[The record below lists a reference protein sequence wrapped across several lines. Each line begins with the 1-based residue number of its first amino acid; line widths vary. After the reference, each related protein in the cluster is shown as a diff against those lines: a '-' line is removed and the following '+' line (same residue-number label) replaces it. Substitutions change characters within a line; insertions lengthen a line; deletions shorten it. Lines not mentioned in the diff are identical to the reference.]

1 MTTRHLMPVEKQPTD
16 PSHESFGGGPVAL
29 DGAPILIVD
38 DREDKRMAMQA
49 IVADLGENIVM
60 ATSGKEALRRLL
72 HQEFAVILLDVNM
85 PGMDGFETAVVIRER
100 KSSEHTPIIF
110 VTAFSD
116 TETHVSRGYSLG
128 AVDYITTPVVPE
140 VLRTKVSVFVELYKK
155 NQLLRRQ
162 AEHLRQARDE
172 LDLRVK
178 NRTAQLAD
186 ANGALREEVTARQQ
200 AETEL
205 RLLNLE
211 LEQRIFERTAQLA
224 ASNQDLEAF
233 TYSVAHDLEAPLRQI
248 RGYAE
253 IMHEEVAP
261 LLPSGA
267 LQYLE
272 RIRLRSENMRLMLED
287 LLNLSL
293 IGKQELNRQM
303 IKLNVIVNE
312 VVATLKADNS
322 SRQIEWKI
330 DDLPAVACD
339 PGLMKLAFTNLLSN
353 AVKYSRHCQNAV
365 IEVGREGRGDEV
377 SIFVRDNG
385 VGFDMKNADRLFGV
399 FQRLHRAEDFEGTG
413 VGLAIVARIVRKHG
427 GRIWAQGEPDKG
439 AVFHFTIGNPPPEPG
454 TGVVPGIATQ

>member
-1 MTTRHLMPVEKQPTD
+1 MPGEKQPPD
-16 PSHESFGGGPVAL
+16 PSHESFERTAA
-29 DGAPILIVD
+29 DRANILIVD

-49 IVADLGENIVM
+49 VVADLGENIVM

-85 PGMDGFETAVVIRER
+85 PGMDGFETAFVIRER

-155 NQLLRRQ
+155 NQLLKRQ
-162 AEHLRQARDE
+162 AEYLRQARDE

-186 ANGALREEVTARQQ
+186 ANGALREEVMARQQ

-253 IMHEEVAP
+253 IMQEEIGP
-261 LLPSGA
+261 LLPPGA

-303 IKLNVIVNE
+303 IKLNVIVND

-339 PGLMKLAFTNLLSN
+339 PGLMKLVFTNLLSN
-353 AVKYSRHCQNAV
+353 AVKYSRHRQTAV
-365 IEVGREGRGDEV
+365 IEVGTEGRGDEV

-427 GRIWAQGEPDKG
+427 GRIWAQGESDKG
-439 AVFHFTIGNPPPEPG
+439 AVFHFTLGNPPPEPG
-454 TGVVPGIATQ
+454 DGMIRVTMGS